1 MLQPLAFPLE
11 SCYYINTVQRGL
23 TKKKKFFKSLVKI
36 KNKCY
41 TYYIVKK
48 QKVKLMLNQYQRI
61 QYCKKQLK
69 AAKAKGNEFLAML
82 YEQELESRL
91 SHKNYIK

>member
-1 MLQPLAFPLE
+1 MLYLLYSQ
-11 SCYYINTVQRGL
+11 
-23 TKKKKFFKSLVKI
+23 
-36 KNKCY
+36 
-41 TYYIVKK
+41 K

-91 SHKNYIK
+91 SDNNYIK

>member
-1 MLQPLAFPLE
+1 MLYLLYSQ
-11 SCYYINTVQRGL
+11 
-23 TKKKKFFKSLVKI
+23 
-36 KNKCY
+36 
-41 TYYIVKK
+41 K

-91 SHKNYIK
+91 SHNNYIK

>member
-1 MLQPLAFPLE
+1 
-11 SCYYINTVQRGL
+11 
-23 TKKKKFFKSLVKI
+23 
-36 KNKCY
+36 
-41 TYYIVKK
+41 
-48 QKVKLMLNQYQRI
+48 MLNQYQRI

-91 SHKNYIK
+91 SHNNYIK